1 MAETVGENRH
11 PGGDKMKRI
20 SKVILLSVFTCLL
33 LVFGTAKA
41 DDLDSFLNKIELHAS
56 KDMGSFRADL
66 TLNFDVS
73 SGTLDGLFEVMSK
86 PSDVYMCLRIGEVA
100 KQPVERVVE
109 EHQKHKGQG
118 WGVIAKNLGIKPG
131 SEEFHALK
139 SGQFSSSNGDTSSSK
154 KNKGKSKK

>member
-1 MAETVGENRH
+1 
-11 PGGDKMKRI
+11 MKNPRTI
-20 SKVILLSVFTCLL
+20 IPVLVLACALLFP
-33 LVFGTAKA
+33 GTATA
-41 DDLDSFLNKIELHAS
+41 SGLESFLDEIEIRAS

-66 TLNFDVS
+66 KLTFHVS
-73 SGTLDGLFEVMSK
+73 DGTLDGLFEVMSN

-100 KQPVERVVE
+100 KQPIDRVVE

-139 SGQFSSSNGDTSSSK
+139 AGRLSSDGSGGSSGK
-154 KNKGKSKK
+154 KNKGKKKS